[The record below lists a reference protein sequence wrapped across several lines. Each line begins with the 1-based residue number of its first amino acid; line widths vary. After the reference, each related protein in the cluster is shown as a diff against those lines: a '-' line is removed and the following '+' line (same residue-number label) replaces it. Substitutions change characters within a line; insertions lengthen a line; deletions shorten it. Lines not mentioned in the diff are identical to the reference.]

1 MPREISKPQPGE
13 FGAYYNGYINKVDGN
28 PISALND
35 QIEQY
40 TDFIKQNSD
49 RMDYRY
55 ADGKWSI
62 RESLVHLIDT
72 EQIFAYRALRISRGD
87 KTPLAGFNQDDYIRD
102 NDFSHITPWDIL
114 EELTYQRRATLSMIN
129 KFTDAQIGY
138 IGIASETET
147 SVRALIYIM
156 AGHAQH
162 HLDLFNER
170 YL

>member
-1 MPREISKPQPGE
+1 MPREIALPKAEE
-13 FGAYYNGYINKVDGN
+13 FGAYYQGYINKVNGN
-28 PISALND
+28 PIQLLYD
-35 QIEQY
+35 QIDIY
-40 TDFIKQNSD
+40 TDFIKENSD
-49 RMDYRY
+49 RIDYRY
-55 ADGKWSI
+55 AEGKWSI

-87 KTPLAGFNQDDYIRD
+87 LTPLAGFNQDDYIRD

-114 EELTYQRRATLSMIN
+114 EEFTFQRRATLSMIK
-129 KFTDAQIGY
+129 KFTEEQINRVGV
-138 IGIASETET
+138 ASDTNT

-162 HLDLFNER
+162 HINLFNER

>member
-1 MPREISKPQPGE
+1 MPREIDIPQEGE
-13 FGAYYNGYINKVDGN
+13 FGAYYNGYINKVKGN
-28 PISALND
+28 PLTLLNE
-35 QIEQY
+35 QIDLY
-40 TDFIKQNSD
+40 TDFIKENCD

-55 ADGKWSI
+55 AEGKWSI
-62 RESLVHLIDT
+62 RESLIHLIDT

-102 NDFSHITPWDIL
+102 NNFDHITPWDIL
-114 EELTYQRRATLSMIN
+114 EEFTYQRRATLSMIK
-129 KFTDAQIGY
+129 KFTAQQIEH
-138 IGIASETET
+138 IGIASENDT

>member
-1 MPREISKPQPGE
+1 MPREISKPIPGE
-13 FGAYYNGYINKVDGN
+13 FGTYYNGYINKVDGN
-28 PISALND
+28 PISVLNN
-35 QIEQY
+35 QIEKY
-40 TDFIKQNSD
+40 TDFIKQNSE
-49 RMDYRY
+49 RMNYRY
-55 ADGKWSI
+55 AEGKWSI

-114 EELTYQRRATLSMIN
+114 EEFTYQRRATLSMIN
-129 KFTDAQIGY
+129 KFTDDQIGCV
-138 IGIASETET
+138 GIASETET

>member
-1 MPREISKPQPGE
+1 MPRQISKPTPQE
-13 FGAYYNGYINKVDGN
+13 FGAYYQGYINKVDGN
-28 PISALND
+28 PVDVLTR
-35 QIEQY
+35 QIDQY
-40 TDFIKQNSD
+40 TDFINKNSD

-62 RESLVHLIDT
+62 RESLIHLIDT

-87 KTPLAGFNQDDYIRD
+87 MTPLAGFNQDDYISNNNFD
-102 NDFSHITPWDIL
+102 HITPWDIS
-114 EELTYQRRATLSMIN
+114 EELTHQRRATLSMIK
-129 KFTDAQIGY
+129 KFTDDQISNVGV
-138 IGIASETET
+138 ASETNT

>member
-1 MPREISKPQPGE
+1 MPREISKPQSGE
-13 FGAYYNGYINKVDGN
+13 SGAYYNGYINKVVGN
-28 PISALND
+28 PISVLND
-35 QIEQY
+35 QIEKY
-40 TDFIKQNSD
+40 TDFIKQNSE

-55 ADGKWSI
+55 AEGKWSI

-129 KFTDAQIGY
+129 KFTDAQIGNV
-138 IGIASETET
+138 GIASETET

>member
-1 MPREISKPQPGE
+1 MPRTISRPSTNE
-13 FGAYYNGYINKVDGN
+13 FGAYYEGYVNKIDGD
-28 PISALND
+28 PIEALNK
-35 QIEQY
+35 QIDEY
-40 TDFIKQNSD
+40 TDFIKENCD

-55 ADGKWSI
+55 AEGKWSI

-87 KTPLAGFNQDDYIRD
+87 KTPLAGYNQDDYIRD

-114 EELTYQRRATLSMIN
+114 EEFTFQRRATLSMVK
-129 KFTDAQIGY
+129 KFTDEQIKYEGT
-138 IGIASETET
+138 ASETNT

-162 HLDLFNER
+162 HLDLFNDR

>member
-1 MPREISKPQPGE
+1 MPRKISKPEAGE
-13 FGAYYNGYINKVDGN
+13 FGAYYTGYINKVKGN
-28 PISALND
+28 PISVLND

-49 RMDYRY
+49 RMDYSY
-55 ADGKWSI
+55 AEGKWSI
-62 RESLVHLIDT
+62 RESLIHLIDT

-114 EELTYQRRATLSMIN
+114 EELTHQRRATLSMIN
-129 KFTDAQIGY
+129 KFTDAQIGHV
-138 IGIASETET
+138 GIASEIET

>member
-13 FGAYYNGYINKVDGN
+13 SGAYYNGYINKVAGN
-28 PISALND
+28 PISVLND
-35 QIEQY
+35 QIEKY
-40 TDFIKQNSD
+40 TDFIKQNSE

-55 ADGKWSI
+55 AEGKWSI

-87 KTPLAGFNQDDYIRD
+87 KTPLAGFNQDDYIRN

-114 EELTYQRRATLSMIN
+114 EELTYQRRATLSMIS
-129 KFTDAQIGY
+129 KFTDAQIGQV
-138 IGIASETET
+138 GIASETET

>member
-1 MPREISKPQPGE
+1 MPRQISIPTAEE
-13 FGAYYNGYINKVDGN
+13 FGAFYQGYIDKVVGD
-28 PISALND
+28 PIEVLSNQFYQYATFIND
-35 QIEQY
+35 
-40 TDFIKQNSD
+40 NSD

-62 RESLVHLIDT
+62 RESLIHLIDT

-87 KTPLAGFNQDDYIRD
+87 KTPLAGFNQDDYIKD
-102 NDFSHITPWDIL
+102 NDFSHITTEDIL
-114 EELTYQRRATLSMIN
+114 EEFENQRRATLSMIK
-129 KFTDAQIGY
+129 KFTTAQINNWGV
-138 IGIASETET
+138 ASNANT
-147 SVRALIYIM
+147 SVRALIYII

>member
-1 MPREISKPQPGE
+1 MPREIDKPQPGE
-13 FGAYYNGYINKVDGN
+13 FGDYYYGYVNKIEGN
-28 PISALND
+28 PISVLND
-35 QIEQY
+35 QIELY

-49 RMDYRY
+49 RMDYSY
-55 ADGKWSI
+55 AEGKWSI
-62 RESLVHLIDT
+62 RESLIHLIDT

-129 KFTDAQIGY
+129 KFTEEQIGQ
-138 IGIASETET
+138 IGVASETET

>member
-1 MPREISKPQPGE
+1 MPREIAKPQPGE
-13 FGAYYNGYINKVDGN
+13 FGDYYYGYVNKIEGN
-28 PISALND
+28 PISVLND
-35 QIEQY
+35 QIELY

-49 RMDYRY
+49 RMDYSY
-55 ADGKWSI
+55 AEGKWSI
-62 RESLVHLIDT
+62 RESLIHLIDT

-129 KFTDAQIGY
+129 KFTEEQIGQ
-138 IGIASETET
+138 IGVASETET

>member
-1 MPREISKPQPGE
+1 MPREISKPQSGE
-13 FGAYYNGYINKVDGN
+13 FGAFYFGYINKVEGN
-28 PISALND
+28 PISVLND

-129 KFTDAQIGY
+129 KFTDIQIGHV
-138 IGIASETET
+138 GIASDTET

>member
-1 MPREISKPQPGE
+1 MPREISKPQSTE
-13 FGAYYNGYINKVDGN
+13 YGAYYNGYVNKVKGN
-28 PISALND
+28 PISVLND
-35 QIEQY
+35 QIELY
-40 TDFIKQNSD
+40 TEFVKQNSE
-49 RMDYRY
+49 RMDYSY

-62 RESLVHLIDT
+62 RESLIHLIDT

-87 KTPLAGFNQDDYIRD
+87 KTPMAGFNQDDYIRD

-114 EELTYQRRATLSMIN
+114 EELTHQRRATLSMIN
-129 KFTDAQIGY
+129 KFTDEQIGHV
-138 IGIASETET
+138 GIASDTET

-162 HLDLFNER
+162 HLELFNER

>member
-1 MPREISKPQPGE
+1 MPKEISKPKPEE
-13 FGAYYNGYINKVDGN
+13 FGAYYNGYINKVNGN
-28 PISALND
+28 PIDVLNS
-35 QIEQY
+35 QIEDY
-40 TDFIKQNSD
+40 TDFIKENCD

-55 ADGKWSI
+55 AEGKWSI

-102 NDFSHITPWDIL
+102 NDFGHITPWDIL
-114 EELTYQRRATLSMIN
+114 EEFTYQRRASLSMIK
-129 KFTDAQIGY
+129 KFTETQIGN
-138 IGIASETET
+138 IGVASETDT

-162 HLDLFNER
+162 HIDLFNER